1 MGISISRGHPI
12 GLNSNCGG
20 GSNNMR
26 SLYRLACEMYSCS
39 YNTGVV
45 QMCLCMCCMCVL
57 LSVAHSPCIISNVHS
72 HSMSSEISV
81 YWVSRLTEN
90 YYLIG
95 KRLCL
100 VPLTLSLRNHPLV
113 PSFKAPRH
121 FPSQF
126 LVKSFSHY
134 LTICLIF
141 MFFASRTLHTFLTL
155 CRTHHTTFTASC

>member
-1 MGISISRGHPI
+1 MEVEAITCAAFT
-12 GLNSNCGG
+12 GLHVRCIHVLITRVSFKCVCVCV
-20 GSNNMR
+20 
-26 SLYRLACEMYSCS
+26 L
-39 YNTGVV
+39 
-45 QMCLCMCCMCVL
+45 CMCVL
-57 LSVAHSPCIISNVHS
+57 ISVAHSPCIISNVHS

-95 KRLCL
+95 KLLCL

>member
-1 MGISISRGHPI
+1 MEVEAITCAAFT
-12 GLNSNCGG
+12 GLHV
-20 GSNNMR
+20 
-26 SLYRLACEMYSCS
+26 SCIHVLITLVS
-39 YNTGVV
+39 FKCVCV
-45 QMCLCMCCMCVL
+45 CVPMCVL
-57 LSVAHSPCIISNVHS
+57 ISVAHSPCIISNVHS

-95 KRLCL
+95 KLLCL

-113 PSFKAPRH
+113 PSFKAPHH

>member
-1 MGISISRGHPI
+1 
-12 GLNSNCGG
+12 
-20 GSNNMR
+20 
-26 SLYRLACEMYSCS
+26 
-39 YNTGVV
+39 
-45 QMCLCMCCMCVL
+45 MCV
-57 LSVAHSPCIISNVHS
+57 CICADKCCSFSILPVTLHS
-72 HSMSSEISV
+72 HTHTSCPRRFR
-81 YWVSRLTEN
+81 YWVSRSTEN

-95 KRLCL
+95 KLLCL